1 MDSLTWLSISMC
13 YCLCWVFC
21 LIDEGLFSCTFRF
34 GPEYRLCLRAKR
46 KFQRSWR
53 RRVQWLPYWQLH
65 CPAWRLQHLHQQ
77 QQLDLKGVIEKN
89 GLPAADFNWG
99 YGQAVVGWIF
109 WESPKFH
116 WHVFNIGSRVRGT
129 RETTDPSPGV
139 RSLRF
144 LNNSLVVGS
153 LRWMQTAR
161 VC

>member
-1 MDSLTWLSISMC
+1 MLGFLPYRWRVVLLHIQVRSWLSLVLTHQKKIPAFLEAPSAMAALLPTPLS
-13 YCLCWVFC
+13 CLETSTLTSATTV
-21 LIDEGLFSCTFRF
+21 R
-34 GPEYRLCLRAKR
+34 YM
-46 KFQRSWR
+46 
-53 RRVQWLPYWQLH
+53 
-65 CPAWRLQHLHQQ
+65 
-77 QQLDLKGVIEKN
+77 KGVIEKN

-109 WESPKFH
+109 WESPNFP
-116 WHVFNIGSRVRGT
+116 WHAFNIGSRVRGT